1 MKTLEEFRIYVENK
15 GSTAL
20 VQDDVI
26 THYFSCVFSEHYK
39 SQYAL
44 KFRLNEKLKYY
55 EERMRE
61 ETNEKEKIFYTKCF
75 NALLDLWNYLMD
87 EK

>member
-1 MKTLEEFRIYVENK
+1 MKTLEEFRIYTENK
-15 GSTAL
+15 YDAAFVRG
-20 VQDDVI
+20 DVI
-26 THYFSCVFSEHYK
+26 TEYFSCMFSKRYESYYILK
-39 SQYAL
+39 S
-44 KFRLNEKLKYY
+44 RLTEKLKYY
-55 EERMRE
+55 EEHMRE

>member
-15 GSTAL
+15 RGNAAL
-20 VQDDVI
+20 VQDDV
-26 THYFSCVFSEHYK
+26 THYFSCMFSKHYK
-39 SQYAL
+39 SQYVL
-44 KFRLNEKLKYY
+44 KFKLNEKLKCY

>member
-1 MKTLEEFRIYVENK
+1 MKTIEEFRIYIENK
-15 GSTAL
+15 CNAAFVL
-20 VQDDVI
+20 DDVI
-26 THYFSCVFSEHYK
+26 THYFSCMFLKHYE

-55 EERMRE
+55 EEHMKE

-75 NALLDLWNYLMD
+75 NALLDFWNYLMD